1 MRILGAK
8 RQQNWVQIGKASR
21 DSGKHKIRNRLII
34 EIFAFTGVR
43 VGELEKIN
51 IEDIRDGT
59 LYIRSEKGEKDRHVP
74 LPERLLNDISTYV
87 EKYRMQS
94 DQRALFTTD
103 GGRMA
108 YTYIRTMIKKVG
120 TKLGMP
126 QLHPHPFRHFYGT
139 YMYKMTSDL
148 RLVQMLL
155 GHARIETTTIYEQL
169 STTEAAEKGKP
180 AVERLFRTP
189 WIEVERVQIPGASDP
204 KTYIVYETRT
214 GELLKDEPEKNVV
227 AVEIPKITQLKLRYE
242 SPREPTKTNGS
253 TGI

>member
-1 MRILGAK
+1 
-8 RQQNWVQIGKASR
+8 
-21 DSGKHKIRNRLII
+21 
-34 EIFAFTGVR
+34 
-43 VGELEKIN
+43 
-51 IEDIRDGT
+51 
-59 LYIRSEKGEKDRHVP
+59 
-74 LPERLLNDISTYV
+74 
-87 EKYRMQS
+87 
-94 DQRALFTTD
+94 
-103 GGRMA
+103 
-108 YTYIRTMIKKVG
+108 
-120 TKLGMP
+120 
-126 QLHPHPFRHFYGT
+126 
-139 YMYKMTSDL
+139 MYKMTSDL

-227 AVEIPKITQLKLRYE
+227 AVEIPKITQPKLRYE